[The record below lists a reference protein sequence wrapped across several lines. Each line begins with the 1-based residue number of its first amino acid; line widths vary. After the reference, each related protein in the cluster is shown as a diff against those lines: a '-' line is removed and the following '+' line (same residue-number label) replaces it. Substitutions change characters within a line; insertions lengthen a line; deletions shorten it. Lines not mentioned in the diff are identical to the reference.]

1 MSVKLLNE
9 HNMEFLSLTGD
20 CRDSSESTLV
30 KMSHCWKT
38 NVTAQLVWKHNMEI
52 CKIVFFCLYQNLDF
66 LESSASFMGFRIQ
79 FCFQVLTLE
88 IE

>member
-66 LESSASFMGFRIQ
+66 FRVLSFFHGVQNSVLFSSSYSRD
-79 FCFQVLTLE
+79 
-88 IE
+88 